1 MVVFANEGRKCN
13 FIGPLCFVGYFV
25 EYMNDPFI
33 FALLNKNDPYTMRTL
48 IDLLDFAAE
57 NFPQN
62 AYLHEKREGS
72 WHQLTYTQT
81 RERVHQFGAGLLNL
95 GVQYGD
101 RIALLSEGR
110 DKWIIA
116 ELGLLSAG
124 CCSVPLSIKL
134 SPVELAFRIQHSG
147 AKIAIVSESQ
157 WGKIKE
163 IQGDLT
169 EMEHIIFLDNASQK
183 HDGDFY
189 FDEICETGTAYLKQN
204 PAVLVETAK
213 KILPDTLAN
222 ITYTSGTTAD
232 PKGVMISHGNY
243 IANVEQSLTLMEI
256 PSSYRTLAILPWD
269 HCFAHTACL
278 YCFMAKGASVASV
291 HIGKTGNE
299 TLKNIPLNIKEIKPN
314 LLMSVP
320 ALSKNFRKNIETGI
334 SKKGKITV
342 ALFNAGIR
350 VAYSYNGEGIDKGKG
365 FRILL
370 RPLVMLF
377 DKILFSKV
385 REGFG
390 GELDLFIGGGALLDS
405 ELQRFFMAIGMP
417 VCQGYGLS
425 EASPVISSNS
435 LRNIKIGTSGKLVK
449 PLDLKI
455 CDHDGNELP
464 KGVEG
469 EIVIRGGNVML
480 GYWKNPVATAET
492 IKDGWLYTGDLGY
505 MDADDY
511 LVVKGRYKSLLIG
524 SDGEKYS
531 PEGIEEALI
540 DNSKLIFQCL
550 LHNNQDPYTVGLIV
564 PNAAELKAQV
574 KKHGLD
580 PLSDEGLEYAIR
592 LIESDIKQHL
602 GKGKHSGNFPERWL
616 PACFAILPE
625 AFTENNQMLNSTMK
639 AVRGKITVNYV
650 STFKFLF
657 SPEARNPVNATN
669 KSNLRNFLSLNGEAK

>member
-1 MVVFANEGRKCN
+1 MQ
-13 FIGPLCFVGYFV
+13 
-25 EYMNDPFI
+25 
-33 FALLNKNDPYTMRTL
+33 TL
-48 IDLLDFAAE
+48 IHLLDFAAE
-57 NFPQN
+57 NFSQN
-62 AYLHEKREGS
+62 TYLHEKREGN
-72 WHQLTYTQT
+72 WHQLSYTQA
-81 RERVHQFGAGLLNL
+81 RERVHQFGAGLLKL
-95 GVQYGD
+95 GVEFGD
-101 RIALLSEGR
+101 RVALLSEGR
-110 DKWIIA
+110 DNWIIA
-116 ELGLLSAG
+116 ELGVLAAG

-134 SPVELAFRIQHSG
+134 SPAELAFRIQHSG
-147 AKIAIVSESQ
+147 AKIAIVSASQ

-163 IQGDLT
+163 IQGELT
-169 EMEHIIFLDNASQK
+169 EMEHIIFLDSASQK
-183 HDGDFY
+183 HEGDYY
-189 FDEICETGTAYLKQN
+189 FDEICETGVDYLKQN
-204 PAVLVETAK
+204 PAVLIETAT
-213 KILPDTLAN
+213 KIGPDTLAN

-243 IANVEQSLTLMEI
+243 IANVLQSLTLMDI
-256 PSSYRTLAILPWD
+256 PSHYRTLAILPWD

-299 TLKNIPLNIKEIKPN
+299 TLKNIPINIKEIKPS

-320 ALSKNFRKNIETGI
+320 ALSKNFRKNIEAGI
-334 SKKGKITV
+334 AKKGKFAV

-350 VAYSYNGEGIDKGKG
+350 VAYSYNGLGINKGKG
-365 FRILL
+365 LRMLL
-370 RPLVMLF
+370 KPLVMLF

-390 GELDLFIGGGALLDS
+390 GELKFFIGGGALLDA
-405 ELQRFFMAIGMP
+405 ELQRFFLAIGIP

-435 LRNIKIGTSGKLVK
+435 LKNIKIGTSGKLVK

-480 GYWKNPVATAET
+480 GYWKNPTATAET

-505 MDADDY
+505 MDEDDY
-511 LVVKGRYKSLLIG
+511 LVVKGRYKSLLIA

-531 PEGIEEALI
+531 PEGIEEALM
-540 DNSKLIFQCL
+540 DNSKLIFQCI
-550 LHNNQDPYTVGLIV
+550 LHNNQDPYTVGLFV
-564 PNAAELKAQV
+564 PNATELKAQV
-574 KKHGLD
+574 KKYGLD

-592 LIESDIKQHL
+592 LIERDIKAHS
-602 GKGKHSGNFPERWL
+602 GKGKLSGNFPERWL

-625 AFTENNQMLNSTMK
+625 AFTEKNQMLNSTMK
-639 AVRGKITVNYV
+639 AVRGKITLNYG
-650 STFKFLF
+650 STFKFLYT
-657 SPEARNPVNATN
+657 PEARNPVNATN
-669 KSNLRNFLSLNGEAK
+669 IKNLRNFLSLNGDVK

>member
-1 MVVFANEGRKCN
+1 
-13 FIGPLCFVGYFV
+13 
-25 EYMNDPFI
+25 MNDTFI
-33 FALLNKNDPYTMRTL
+33 FAQHNKNDHFTMRTL
-48 IDLLDFAAE
+48 IDLLDFAAD
-57 NFPQN
+57 NFPDN
-62 AYLHEKREGS
+62 AYLHEKREGA
-72 WHQLTYTQT
+72 WQQLTYTQT
-81 RERVHQFGAGLLNL
+81 RERVHQFGAGLLKL
-95 GVQYGD
+95 GVGFGD

-110 DKWIIA
+110 DNWIIA
-116 ELGLLSAG
+116 ELGLLAAG

-134 SPVELAFRIQHSG
+134 SPAELAFRIRHSG
-147 AKIAIVSESQ
+147 ATMAIVSESQ

-163 IQGDLT
+163 IQGELS
-169 EMEHIIFLDNASQK
+169 EMKHIVFLDAASQK

-189 FDEICETGTAYLKQN
+189 FDEICANGAEYLKQN
-204 PAVLVETAK
+204 PQILAETAK
-213 KILPDTLAN
+213 SILPDTLAN

-243 IANVEQSLTLMEI
+243 IANVEQSLTLMDI
-256 PSSYRTLAILPWD
+256 PPSYRTLAILPWD

-278 YCFMAKGASVASV
+278 YCFMAMGASVASV

-299 TLKNIPLNIKEIKPN
+299 TLKNIPINIKEIKPN

-320 ALSKNFRKNIETGI
+320 ALSKNFRKNIEAGI
-334 SKKGKITV
+334 AKKGKVAV
-342 ALFNAGIR
+342 ALFNAGIK
-350 VAYSYNGEGIDKGKG
+350 VAYSYNGLGIDKGKG

-370 RPLVMLF
+370 KPLVLLF

-390 GELDLFIGGGALLDS
+390 GELKFFIGGGALLDS
-405 ELQRFFMAIGMP
+405 ELQRFFLAIGIP

-435 LRNIKIGTSGKLVK
+435 LKNIKIGTSGKLVK

-505 MDADDY
+505 MDQDDY

-564 PNAAELKAQV
+564 PNAVELKSQV

-580 PLSDEGLEYAIR
+580 PLSDEGLEFAIR
-592 LIESDIKQHL
+592 LIEADIKVHS

-625 AFTENNQMLNSTMK
+625 AFTEKNQMLNSTMK
-639 AVRGKITVNYV
+639 TVRGKITQNYT
-650 STFKFLF
+650 STFGFLY
-657 SPEARNPVNATN
+657 SPSARNAVNETN
-669 KSNLRNFLSLNGEAK
+669 KNNLRNFLRISGDA